1 MLSEQK
7 TYNNNTYRIA
17 SEILSNTT
25 FRKVVKESDYSYF
38 TDKIIRYSNLFPSFE
53 GKNNGSVVEEIY
65 KLLSE
70 NYRNEYVYK
79 NTILNSLIIQH
90 KKLKKNTSIVL
101 NEFKVGKSIADLVF
115 INGENRVFE
124 IKTEL
129 DSPER
134 LKTQIADYQKV
145 FSEIYIVTHWTL
157 KEKYLKILQE
167 NYPNVG
173 LYELKENLEIGQ
185 VKEANLCND
194 FLDNDTLFKLLR
206 KQEYCNLLKEVFG
219 CLPDVPN
226 TLFFKECI
234 RLVKTIDVEDLQKL
248 IFKQLKKRHLKELE
262 PFSNLNDF
270 HEIKHI
276 CLCLDFSEPEYLS
289 LKSFLAN
296 PFPLTNN

>member
-7 TYNNNTYRIA
+7 TYNNNIYRIA

-25 FRKVVKESDYSYF
+25 FRKVIKEADYSYF
-38 TDKIIRYSNLFPSFE
+38 NDKIIRYSNLFPSFE
-53 GKNNGSVVEEIY
+53 GKDNGYVVGEIY

-90 KKLKKNTSIVL
+90 RKLKKNTSIVL
-101 NEFKVGKSIADLVF
+101 NEFKVGNSIADLVF

-134 LKTQIADYQKV
+134 LKTQIVDYQKV

-157 KEKYLKILQE
+157 KEKYLKILEE

-185 VKEANLCND
+185 VREANLCND
-194 FLDNDTLFKLLR
+194 FLHNDTLFKLLR
-206 KQEYCNLLKEVFG
+206 KEEYCNLLKEEFG
-219 CLPDVPN
+219 DLPDVPN

-234 RLVKTIDVEDLQKL
+234 KLAKTINVNNLQKL
-248 IFKQLKKRHLKELE
+248 VFKQLKRRHLKELK
-262 PFSNLNDF
+262 PFLNVNAF

-276 CLCLDFSEPEYLS
+276 CLCLDFSKPEYLF
-289 LKSFLAN
+289 LKSFLAS
-296 PFPLTNN
+296 PFPLTND